1 MDSLS
6 WLPYHFE
13 FLIGDRPAFS
23 VVKKWGLRDKYVV
36 TIHDPQLDRR
46 LVVAMAVALD
56 ALQSRLDRQRRS
68 VGMDDPR
75 ARRLFGDSLVAP
87 GDLAASPFRV
97 DRDRIVSSP
106 FFARLAGVTQVISP
120 GGAGLLVHNRLTH
133 SLKVAQVG
141 RAIAER
147 LAADPRYADL
157 LEKLG
162 GCDPDVVEAAA
173 LAHDLGH
180 PPFGHLGE
188 RVLDQ
193 LARQRLR
200 LRDGF
205 EGNAQS
211 YRIVTSTEIRGQA
224 TIGLNL
230 TAAIRAAILKYPWT
244 RRTHPAPHPRFM
256 DPPPR
261 GAAAPAGRPG
271 RRVAEVRRVLDR
283 GRRHASQARAP
294 FAGRVADWQQT
305 VEASVMDTADDI
317 AYAIHDLEDVHR
329 VGVLQQGAVA
339 AELMAWQRTSP
350 GMPDDGPGTV
360 RRPGSS
366 IEALRRQ
373 LHRKD
378 GWMADDDAFAA
389 AVEQVRAELVDGLLA
404 APVRRLAGGGGAGRG
419 VLGDLDPA
427 AGRRRSRSTGQPGGP
442 LRARAAG
449 PGAVARGAG
458 AQVRAEPVRAGPPR
472 PGPAPARP
480 GPAAG
485 VAGRGAA
492 GLAGRP
498 GRGRAAARA
507 ACATWSSWPRR
518 SCRTAPRTGSS
529 RARGRAVIDFVAAL
543 TDSQAVALMEALS
556 GRTRQLWTDAFVL

>member
-1 MDSLS
+1 
-6 WLPYHFE
+6 
-13 FLIGDRPAFS
+13 
-23 VVKKWGLRDKYVV
+23 
-36 TIHDPQLDRR
+36 
-46 LVVAMAVALD
+46 
-56 ALQSRLDRQRRS
+56 
-68 VGMDDPR
+68 MDDLR
-75 ARRLFGDSLVAP
+75 AQRLFGDSPVAP
-87 GDLAASPFRV
+87 GDLALSPYRV

-147 LAADPRYADL
+147 LAPHRDV

-205 EGNAQS
+205 EANAQS

-230 TAAIRAAILKYPWT
+230 TNAVRAAILKYPWT
-244 RRTHPAPHPRFM
+244 RRGHPSPHPRFM

-261 GAAAPAGRPG
+261 GAATP
-271 RRVAEVRRVLDR
+271 R
-283 GRRHASQARAP
+283 GDADGGSLKFGASSTEFDHMIAARAP

-339 AELMAWQRTSP
+339 AELMAWQR
-350 GMPDDGPGTV
+350 
-360 RRPGSS
+360 
-366 IEALRRQ
+366 
-373 LHRKD
+373 
-378 GWMADDDAFAA
+378 
-389 AVEQVRAELVDGLLA
+389 
-404 APVRRLAGGGGAGRG
+404 
-419 VLGDLDPA
+419 
-427 AGRRRSRSTGQPGGP
+427 
-442 LRARAAG
+442 
-449 PGAVARGAG
+449 
-458 AQVRAEPVRAGPPR
+458 
-472 PGPAPARP
+472 
-480 GPAAG
+480 
-485 VAGRGAA
+485 
-492 GLAGRP
+492 
-498 GRGRAAARA
+498 
-507 ACATWSSWPRR
+507 
-518 SCRTAPRTGSS
+518 
-529 RARGRAVIDFVAAL
+529 
-543 TDSQAVALMEALS
+543 
-556 GRTRQLWTDAFVL
+556 

>member
-1 MDSLS
+1 M
-6 WLPYHFE
+6 E
-13 FLIGDRPAFS
+13 
-23 VVKKWGLRDKYVV
+23 
-36 TIHDPQLDRR
+36 
-46 LVVAMAVALD
+46 
-56 ALQSRLDRQRRS
+56 
-68 VGMDDPR
+68 DPR
-75 ARRLFGDSLVAP
+75 ARRLFGDGPVAP

-106 FFARLAGVTQVISP
+106 FFARLGGVTQVISP

-133 SLKVAQVG
+133 SLKVASVG

-147 LAADPRYADL
+147 LLRRHADQ

-193 LARQRLR
+193 LARSRLR

-230 TAAIRAAILKYPWT
+230 TAATRAAILKYPWT
-244 RRTHPAPHPRFM
+244 RRTHPQPHPRHM

-261 GAAAPAGRPG
+261 GAAAPPDDPDGGSLKFGAYST
-271 RRVAEVRRVLDR
+271 EVEDMV
-283 GRRHASQARAP
+283 QARLP
-294 FAGRVADWQQT
+294 FEGRVADWQQT
-305 VEASVMDTADDI
+305 PEASVMDTADDI

-329 VGVLQQGAVA
+329 VGVLQQGSVA
-339 AELMAWQRTSP
+339 AELMAWQRLSFADV
-350 GMPDDGPGTV
+350 PDEHLV
-360 RRPGSS
+360 QRRPGSS

-378 GWMADDDAFAA
+378 GWVADDDAFAA
-389 AVEQVRAELVDGLLA
+389 AVELVRAELVDGLLGVPFDGSLEAESQVA
-404 APVRRLAGGGGAGRG
+404 AFSAAWTKRLVDSIEVTESPAVRSGH
-419 VLGDLDPA
+419 VLL
-427 AGRRRSRSTGQPGGP
+427 
-442 LRARAAG
+442 
-449 PGAVARGAG
+449 
-458 AQVRAEPVRAGPPR
+458 
-472 PGPAPARP
+472 APAQWHEVQVLKFVQNRFVLARP
-480 GPAAG
+480 DLALHQ
-485 VAGRGAA
+485 RGQARLLGSLVEA
-492 GLAGRP
+492 LLAWLADPDETERL
-498 GRGRAAARA
+498 
-507 ACATWSSWPRR
+507 PRR
-518 SCRTAPRTGSS
+518 IRDLVELAEAELPEGTPDLIY

-543 TDSQAVALMEALS
+543 TDSQAVGLMDALS
-556 GRTRQLWTDAFVL
+556 GRSRQLWTDAFVL